1 MDDTKLISVI
11 QSVGME
17 TFVKYFEAFFDMSKS
32 SADLVDAIMKIE
44 GYNKNSTRTKVSA
57 ARRIIQKNC
66 YIKALTMV
74 ANSTNTEEWVP
85 PRAKYLLGVYT

>member
-44 GYNKNSTRTKVSA
+44 GYNKNSTR
-57 ARRIIQKNC
+57 I
-66 YIKALTMV
+66 
-74 ANSTNTEEWVP
+74 
-85 PRAKYLLGVYT
+85 

>member
-1 MDDTKLISVI
+1 MDDTKLKGVV

-32 SADLVDAIMKIE
+32 STDLVDAIMKIE
-44 GYNKNSTRTKVSA
+44 GYNENSTKTKVSA
-57 ARRIIQKNC
+57 ARRIIHKKC

-85 PRAKYLLGVYT
+85 PRARYLLGIYT